1 MVHDLYSILTIGKN
15 EFFLSY
21 IYGDL
26 IYNVIDIFV
35 SKSNE
40 GYVTGILIWQKLISQ
55 IYFSLTKRGKR
66 CDFRQSQLTW

>member
-15 EFFLSY
+15 EFFFSY

-55 IYFSLTKRGKR
+55 IYFSLTKRGKP
-66 CDFRQSQLTW
+66 L

>member
-40 GYVTGILIWQKLISQ
+40 GYVTGILIWQK
-55 IYFSLTKRGKR
+55 
-66 CDFRQSQLTW
+66 